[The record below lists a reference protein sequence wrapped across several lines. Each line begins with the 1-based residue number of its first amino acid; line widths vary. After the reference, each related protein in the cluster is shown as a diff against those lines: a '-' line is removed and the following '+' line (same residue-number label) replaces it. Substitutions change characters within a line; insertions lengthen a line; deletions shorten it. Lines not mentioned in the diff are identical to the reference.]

1 MTYATI
7 ITTCLSDTFELFLY
21 CRWCFN
27 KCSKMYEWD
36 SSRTDRILI
45 ATHDTVTHESCI
57 VCQSREKNADT
68 STIFDF
74 EHIMN
79 QYQRVQ
85 FHSHERLVDYQ
96 SHKTHSTWN
105 SIGYGYCSNPN
116 NDIINPF
123 WLQLLFSTQFY
134 RIIYHSTDR
143 ILNFDFCLFCFCFQM
158 AHRSHRWP
166 SSYQKHPHCAASFI

>member
-1 MTYATI
+1 
-7 ITTCLSDTFELFLY
+7 
-21 CRWCFN
+21 
-27 KCSKMYEWD
+27 MYEWD